1 MSANACYGIGE
12 MELAHVNT
20 ICVICWGLLGDV
32 FVRVATVE
40 ALKKRFPHSKL
51 VVVVDP
57 VGKQVFSNHPDVDE
71 VFVYDRNKRPLT
83 AYLLRSI
90 KNILF
95 LRQKRFDLSVNLYS
109 GGSSPRI
116 VRLINAR
123 IRLGFDHTP
132 ALRASNNL
140 LVKHPDLSKQWN
152 RGFGSIL
159 QPLGV
164 KPSEIRA
171 GTSFYCT
178 QDAERFA
185 DNFLHTTTR
194 KLIAINLGAGKKIK
208 RWPIARFVNLASKIA
223 YKYDLH
229 PLLLSN
235 PGMTEL
241 ADQFA
246 EQYESKGF
254 FIKAPLAYL
263 DKDAA
268 LMKRCQVVIT
278 GDTSIMHLAFALK
291 IPTLILFT
299 HTRPEPVLPEDCLYR
314 YCFIPDP
321 SEKDGFD
328 QAVGSPDISVEMAM
342 NEFDQLMVAAGYQSS
357 KHATLLLHN
366 DEKIVSRRV

>member
-1 MSANACYGIGE
+1 MQRYEITEA
-12 MELAHVNT
+12 ELAHINS

-32 FVRVATVE
+32 FVRVPTVE
-40 ALKKRFPHSKL
+40 ALKSRFPNAKML
-51 VVVVDP
+51 VVVDP
-57 VGKQVFSNHPDVDE
+57 AGRRVFSNHPDVDE
-71 VFVYDRNKRPLT
+71 VLVFDRKKKPLFR
-83 AYLLRSI
+83 YLIRSI
-90 KNILF
+90 KNILQ
-95 LRQKRFDLSVNLYS
+95 LRHRKFDLSVNLYS

-116 VRLINAR
+116 VRMINAR

-132 ALRASNNL
+132 ALKASNNL

-152 RGFGSIL
+152 RAFGSVL
-159 QPLGV
+159 QPLGIN
-164 KPSEIRA
+164 PAEIRA

-178 QDAERFA
+178 DEAERFA
-185 DNFLHTTTR
+185 EEFLRDTR
-194 KLIAINLGAGKKIK
+194 QKLIAINLGAGKEIK
-208 RWPIARFVNLASKIA
+208 RWPIDNFVRLAAQIA
-223 YKYDLH
+223 DKYDLH

-246 EQYESKGF
+246 EQYKKVGPF
-254 FIKAPLAYL
+254 VKAPLVYL

-268 LMKRCQVVIT
+268 LMRRCQFVIT

-321 SEKDGFD
+321 SVKDEFGLAVASPNIAVETAMEKF
-328 QAVGSPDISVEMAM
+328 
-342 NEFDQLMVAAGYQSS
+342 NELVIAAQS
-357 KHATLLLHN
+357 
-366 DEKIVSRRV
+366 R